1 MAAVPIGFERW
12 DPGHPWGDVIYDD
25 GTRTSVPDPDGSI
38 EAEASA
44 MGARFNAMPKAA
56 PTPTPQPAVTGAAS
70 PPLQPSTPSP
80 DVPAPMPTA
89 DRLPAPAR
97 GAPPLGQ
104 PAAPTPRQALPLGPA
119 PFGAN
124 PSTAQSPAARA
135 VADQGIDPNSL
146 RPGAAHGGSQGGTPA
161 ARAVLAHAPQ
171 LMPTSG
177 EVSSEGPDQ
186 QTQSGV
192 RAASDAALS
201 LRGQSINE
209 NQAAQALNLNDQ
221 ARQAN
226 VDYLRA
232 WPKQLAAQAEQAA
245 AQKARDEAAAR
256 LAKVR
261 STPLDNHPDFP
272 EWMVVTSLL
281 GGIAGGFNQGFTGGA
296 YKSTTPGVL
305 HQLVNEWADNQRYN
319 KSQLLQ
325 GLEDQLGDKNAALAA
340 AKAGLHDA
348 IANVAD
354 AQGRYARTVQSAR
367 ELSAAAKAS
376 RATALDEWGKTQTI
390 VAGKESEKA
399 TMGFG
404 IQNEVTQQLL
414 GMGITPDA
422 YAKGLETK
430 TGAGEQAGTLNQ
442 AIDKVLQIDQ
452 DKATLASLAAAND
465 GTLPNKGAIRI
476 PDALVPIAARLGIR
490 QGMQAEEM
498 KQIYQRYLVQ
508 NAKAMGSRVTEKE
521 LEISG
526 DTFGATTAAFFRQ
539 LDRIRNE
546 ANESISSAAE
556 QAWPGYGQQVLDL
569 HRRATA
575 AIRGIPQ
582 VNATPFEVPNG
593 PPLRETSEEQQ
604 RADADAAAE
613 KRYREKLTPEQRAKV
628 EADEQQRK
636 NLAEERKQFEAS
648 PEEQARQRLPLSVR
662 YGTPF

>member
-25 GTRTSVPDPDGSI
+25 GSRTSVPDPDGSI

-56 PTPTPQPAVTGAAS
+56 PTPVPQPSVTGAAS

-80 DVPAPMPTA
+80 DVPAPAPTA
-89 DRLPAPAR
+89 DRGPPPPAQPSAQ
-97 GAPPLGQ
+97 PLGQ
-104 PAAPTPRQALPLGPA
+104 SAAPTPRQPLPLGPA

-146 RPGAAHGGSQGGTPA
+146 RPGGAQGGSPA
-161 ARAVLAHAPQ
+161 ARAVLAHAPN
-171 LMPTSG
+171 LMATTG
-177 EVSSEGPDQ
+177 EVSSEAPDQ

-209 NQAAQALNLNDQ
+209 NLQAQAQNLNDQ

-232 WPKQLAAQAEQAA
+232 WPKQLMAQADEAA
-245 AQKARDEAAAR
+245 AQKARDNAAAQ

-261 STPLDNHPDFP
+261 ATPLDNHPDFP

-305 HQLVNEWADNQRYN
+305 HQLVSEWADNQRFN

-325 GLEDQLGDKNAALAA
+325 GLEEQLGDKNAALAA
-340 AKAGLHDA
+340 AKAGLHEA

-354 AQGRYARTVQSAR
+354 SQARYARTVQSAR

-399 TMGFG
+399 TMAFG
-404 IQNEVTQQLL
+404 LNNEITQALAQQ
-414 GMGITPDA
+414 GVSPQMYDA
-422 YAKGLETK
+422 GLSK
-430 TGAGEQAGTLNQ
+430 KIVGGGDNALTLNQ
-442 AIDKVLQIDQ
+442 AIDLGLQLDSDID
-452 DKATLASLAAAND
+452 TLNSLAAANQ
-465 GTLPNKGAIRI
+465 GTLPGKGLIKI
-476 PDALVPIAARLGIR
+476 PEALVGPLAKLGIR
-490 QGMQAEEM
+490 QGMQAEQVR
-498 KQIYQRYLVQ
+498 QIYQEYLVK
-508 NAKAMGSRVTEKE
+508 NAKQMGSRINPQE

-526 DTFGATTAAFFRQ
+526 ETLGATTAAFMRQ
-539 LDRIRNE
+539 LARLQTENDR
-546 ANESISSAAE
+546 AISSTAE
-556 QAWPGYGQQVLDL
+556 QAWPGAGQQVLDI
-569 HRRATA
+569 HRRGTA
-575 AIRGIPQ
+575 AVRGI
-582 VNATPFEVPNG
+582 AHIHAIPFEATNAPEA
-593 PPLRETSEEQQ
+593 PPVDKPPMENPELHITSEEQQ
-604 RADADAAAE
+604 RLDAENAAIKLEEEKGRREREAE
-613 KRYREKLTPEQRAKV
+613 VKRRRERPIPGAK
-628 EADEQQRK
+628 
-636 NLAEERKQFEAS
+636 F
-648 PEEQARQRLPLSVR
+648 
-662 YGTPF
+662 